1 MQDGNHGLTLD
12 PTDIDAQYMRRC
24 LQLAAAGRET
34 SQPNPMVGAVV
45 VKDGRII
52 GEGWHRRVGLP
63 HAEPMAIRAVRNQD
77 DLRFSTLYV
86 NLEPCSHYGKTPPCV
101 DLILEK
107 RIPRVVIG
115 TPDLFP
121 LVAGRGIE
129 KLRAANVE
137 VVVGVEAEAC
147 RELNRHF
154 FTFHA
159 LKRPYVTLKWA
170 MTADGFIDYRRTFGD
185 GQTQLHISTP
195 FTRLITHKMRA
206 EHAVIL
212 VGRKTALL
220 DNPHLTVRDWS
231 GPHPI
236 RAVVDRHLTLP
247 QTLHL
252 FDGHVKTLVFTE
264 KQRADQAGVSYI
276 TLDFSLP
283 IVEQIM
289 QALYERNLQTLLVEG
304 GSTLLQSFL
313 DKACWDEMH
322 LETSDQLIGEGVPA
336 PSIDSVQ
343 KKQASEY
350 LHREA
355 GTVRVETT
363 FHALRPLVY
372 PMP

>member
-1 MQDGNHGLTLD
+1 MRNENTTPVHDQSQ
-12 PTDIDAQYMRRC
+12 TDAFFMRRC
-24 LQLAAAGRET
+24 LQLAASGRET

-45 VKDGRII
+45 VREGRVI

-63 HAEPMAIRAVRNQD
+63 HAEPVAINAVKDQD
-77 DLRFSTLYV
+77 SLRSATLYV

-101 DLILEK
+101 DLILNK

-129 KLRAANVE
+129 KLKAAGVD

-170 MTADGFIDYRRTFGD
+170 MTADGYLDYQREAGD

-195 FTRLITHKMRA
+195 FTRLLTHKIRA

-220 DNPHLTVRDWS
+220 DNPNLTVRDWY
-231 GPHPI
+231 GPHPV
-236 RAVVDRHLTLP
+236 RAVIDRHLNLP
-247 QTLHL
+247 PSLNL
-252 FDGHVKTLVFTE
+252 FNGRVHTLVFTE
-264 KQRADQAGVSYI
+264 AKRTDQAGISYI
-276 TLDFSLP
+276 TLDFNQPL
-283 IVEQIM
+283 VEQLL

-304 GSTLLQSFL
+304 GSTLHASFL
-313 DKACWDEMH
+313 EAGRWDELH
-322 LETSDQLIGEGVPA
+322 VETSDQLIGSGVAA
-336 PSIDSVQ
+336 PVLDNLPKRLVAEHQ
-343 KKQASEY
+343 Y
-350 LHREA
+350 REA
-355 GTVRVETT
+355 GSLQVEATYR
-363 FHALRPLVY
+363 ALRPPVY
-372 PMP
+372 LKP